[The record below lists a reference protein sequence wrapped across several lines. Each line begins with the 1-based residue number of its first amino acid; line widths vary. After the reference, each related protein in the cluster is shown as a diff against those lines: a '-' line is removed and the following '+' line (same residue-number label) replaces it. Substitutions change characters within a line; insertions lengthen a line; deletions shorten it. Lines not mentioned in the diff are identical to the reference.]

1 MIGRSTQST
10 TSQFIETI
18 IVTRM
23 MIAQMTPTSMIVMS
37 FFFIWLKYMH
47 SLTEINAFPENEGID
62 WNFNPR
68 FLMARMEKGTR

>member
-1 MIGRSTQST
+1 
-10 TSQFIETI
+10 
-18 IVTRM
+18 
-23 MIAQMTPTSMIVMS
+23 
-37 FFFIWLKYMH
+37 MH